1 MPIFELSVKAEISDI
16 DDKTSMFKMM
26 RNKQE
31 NKSWWKGISKE
42 ENQIEYLKTKN
53 TVFEI

>member
-1 MPIFELSVKAEISDI
+1 MIKESANKKAEISDI

-31 NKSWWKGISKE
+31 NKS
-42 ENQIEYLKTKN
+42 
-53 TVFEI
+53 